1 MDDPNLVLDFIRDER
16 LNVLEELK
24 EHELNLRK
32 VIENVPM
39 DEDFRD
45 LLAVLIN
52 SYLSFEKNA
61 AKALANIDA
70 WRRGRR
76 SAFQNIEPHSNSTAL
91 LRATTCTKVLAD
103 FIFKVT
109 FIYILLPQ
117 MFY

>member
-32 VIENVPM
+32 VIENLPM

-61 AKALANIDA
+61 AKALANIDDL
-70 WRRGRR
+70 
-76 SAFQNIEPHSNSTAL
+76 EETAKKL
-91 LRATTCTKVLAD
+91 ISD
-103 FIFKVT
+103 
-109 FIYILLPQ
+109 Y
-117 MFY
+117 

>member
-32 VIENVPM
+32 VIENLPM

-52 SYLSFEKNA
+52 SYFHFEKNA
-61 AKALANIDA
+61 AKALANIDDLEEKA
-70 WRRGRR
+70 KKRI
-76 SAFQNIEPHSNSTAL
+76 SE
-91 LRATTCTKVLAD
+91 
-103 FIFKVT
+103 
-109 FIYILLPQ
+109 Y
-117 MFY
+117 